1 MAITLDGS
9 TGIGTP
15 SPVVITK
22 AGDGNAEL
30 TVRATGTGDS
40 DAQINIEATDTGEP
54 TLDFKLDGTSVAR
67 LEVFSTNVYL
77 RNFGA
82 GLNIYG
88 SLGNQLWK
96 INDVEKMRLNETS
109 LSVTAGTIKL
119 NGNDITGM
127 QVAIADDSFAALT
140 FGNRSGGF
148 ISVIMSGDDF
158 PQASYSQQSF
168 VDFGT
173 SPANF
178 SAGYQGSQVV
188 LRNDGPPTGTTGTD
202 GKVTI
207 FCGGTAGTLYIENR
221 TGSVTNPRTFQI
233 TLL

>member
-40 DAQINIEATDTGEP
+40 DAQISIEATDTGEP

-67 LEVFSTNVYL
+67 LEVFSNNTYL
-77 RNFGA
+77 KSLTT
-82 GLNIYG
+82 GLIIYQSVG
-88 SLGNQLWK
+88 DQLWK
-96 INDVEKMRLNETS
+96 IDGVEKMRLNETS

-119 NGNDITGM
+119 NGSDLTGV
-127 QVAIADDSFAALT
+127 QVLIADDSFAALT
-140 FGNRSGGF
+140 FGNRYGGF
-148 ISVIMSGDDF
+148 ISVVASGEYGF
-158 PQASYSQQSF
+158 PQGQFSGSAF
-168 VDFGT
+168 VDFG
-173 SPANF
+173 S
-178 SAGYQGSQVV
+178 SALASQSGYKGAYFDLSGQ
-188 LRNDGPPTGTTGTD
+188 GPPTGTTGTN
-202 GKVTI
+202 GNVTV
-207 FCGGTAGTLYIENR
+207 FAGGTSGTLYLENR
-221 TGSVTNPRTFQI
+221 TNGGRNFQL